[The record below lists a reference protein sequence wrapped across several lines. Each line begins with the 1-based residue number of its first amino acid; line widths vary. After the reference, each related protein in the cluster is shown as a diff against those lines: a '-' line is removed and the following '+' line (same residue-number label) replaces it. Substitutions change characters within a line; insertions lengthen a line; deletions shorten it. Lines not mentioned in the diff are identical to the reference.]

1 MRSLDVRGISIAYED
16 AGDGPAVLLIHG
28 HPFDHTM
35 WRPQIDALARTH
47 RVIAPDLRGY
57 GRTTVVAG
65 VTLLE
70 EFARDLAALL
80 DALGIETASV
90 VGLSMGGQI
99 AMAFVQLFPAR
110 VTALVLADTFAQLDR
125 PEQRTGRF
133 ETADRIVR
141 EGMEEYAAELLPK
154 MIAPAS
160 AQRDPAIAEHVSR
173 MMRGTNPAGAAAAL
187 RGRALRQDYIPL
199 LPSIDVPTLVVVG
212 SEDEF
217 TPVADAERMHAHLP
231 DASVVVIEGCGHM
244 PNLERADEF
253 NERLEEFLASVAE
266 PRTAVAAGRSP
277 SIG

>member
-1 MRSLDVRGISIAYED
+1 MRSLDARGISIAYED

-35 WRPQIDALARTH
+35 WRPQIEALAPTH

-57 GRTTVVAG
+57 GQTTVVAG

-80 DALGIETASV
+80 DALGIRSATI

-99 AMAFVQLFPAR
+99 AMAFVQLFPER
-110 VTALVLADTFAQLDR
+110 VEALVLADTFAQLDL
-125 PEQRTGRF
+125 PAQRTGRF

-141 EGMEEYAAELLPK
+141 EGMEHYAAELLPR

-160 AQRDPAIAEHVSR
+160 ARLHPEVAEHVMR
-173 MMRGTNPAGAAAAL
+173 MMRGTDPSGAAAAL

-199 LPSIDVPTLVVVG
+199 LPKITVPTLILVG

-217 TPVADAERMHAHLP
+217 TPVADAERMRAHLP
-231 DASVVVIEGCGHM
+231 NASTVVLDGCGHM
-244 PNLERADEF
+244 PNLERPDEF
-253 NERLEEFLASVAE
+253 DRHLGDFLARVAGA
-266 PRTAVAAGRSP
+266 AVTP
-277 SIG
+277 

>member
-35 WRPQIDALARTH
+35 WRPQIDALAVGH

-57 GRTTVVAG
+57 GQTTVVAG

-80 DALGIETASV
+80 DALAVETVTV

-110 VTALVLADTFAQLDR
+110 VAALVLADTFAQLDL
-125 PEQRTGRF
+125 PAQRTGRF

-141 EGMEEYAAELLPK
+141 EGMERYAAELLPR

-160 AQRDPAIAEHVSR
+160 AQHHPEVAEHVSR
-173 MMRGTNPAGAAAAL
+173 MMRGTDPVGAAAAL

-199 LPSIDVPTLVVVG
+199 LPRIDVPTLVLVG
-212 SEDEF
+212 SNDEF

-231 DASVVVIEGCGHM
+231 NASVVVIDGCGHM
-244 PNLERADEF
+244 PNLERPDEF
-253 NERLEEFLASVAE
+253 NAQLQDFLASVAST
-266 PRTAVAAGRSP
+266 PQGVGA
-277 SIG
+277 